1 MSMLLRVSVMT
12 QLPLGCQP
20 LDALLG
26 GGLESGIITRVYGE
40 AGSGKT
46 NFCLQAARQCVL
58 SGKKVAYID
67 TEGVSVERIRQI
79 CVDSDYKKILRDILF
94 FTPESFE
101 SQEQMVCDAIATKGI
116 GLIIVDTITMFY
128 RLNLEQDKE
137 SAIRSFT
144 RQVTNLQVAA
154 RQRDLFVIISEQV
167 YTDKAGEVKPFTNR
181 DAEHMTKTILRFDK
195 KGIGQREAI
204 IMKHR
209 SQPEGKKTCFRI
221 SNGGLE

>member
-1 MSMLLRVSVMT
+1 MT
-12 QLPLGCQP
+12 QLPLACSP
-20 LDALLG
+20 LDGLLG

-46 NFCLQAARQCVL
+46 NFCLQATRQCVN

-67 TEGVSVERIRQI
+67 TEGVSVERIKQL
-79 CVDSDYKKILRDILF
+79 CVEYDHKKILRDILF
-94 FTPESFE
+94 FTPDSFE
-101 SQEQMVCDAIATKGI
+101 SQEQMVCDAIAAKGV
-116 GLIIVDTITMFY
+116 GLIIIDTITMFY

-144 RQVTNLQVAA
+144 RQITNLQVAA
-154 RQRDLFVIISEQV
+154 RQKDLFVIITEQV

-181 DAEHMTKTILRFDK
+181 DAEHMTKTILRFDR
-195 KGIGQREAI
+195 KGIGQREAT

-209 SQPEGKKTCFRI
+209 SQPEGKKACFRI
-221 SNGGLE
+221 SACGLE

>member
-1 MSMLLRVSVMT
+1 MT

-46 NFCLQAARQCVL
+46 NFCLQAARQCIL

-67 TEGVSVERIRQI
+67 SEGVSVERIRQI
-79 CVDSDYKKILRDILF
+79 CVDCDYKKILRDILF

-101 SQEQMVCDAIATKGI
+101 SQEQMVCDAITTKGI

-154 RQRDLFVIISEQV
+154 RQRDLFVIITEQV

-181 DAEHMTKTILRFDK
+181 DAEHMTKTILRFDR
-195 KGIGQREAI
+195 KGIGQREAT